1 MTDSNKSN
9 MLPFLSHLESLRW
22 HLVRSII
29 SIFIA
34 SILAFINKSFI
45 FDNIIFACKENDFPT
60 YIFLCHLS
68 EKLCMQDMPFILMNV
83 EMAGQFTMHIMVS
96 FVVGLI
102 LAFPYLVFEI
112 WRFISPGL
120 HSHERLYSILL
131 FFFSI
136 ILFAIGILFGY
147 FIIIP
152 FSINFLSTYIIS
164 DTIENNIHFISF
176 IRTISTIVLT
186 SGVLFQL
193 PIVVYFLT
201 KFNFV
206 NSNQLKQ
213 YRRHSFV
220 IILLL
225 ASVLTPPDIFSQ
237 ILIAIP
243 IVILYEFSIFI
254 SYLTSSKT

>member
-1 MTDSNKSN
+1 MTHSNKSN

-60 YIFLCHLS
+60 YILLCHLS

>member
-136 ILFAIGILFGY
+136 ILFTIGILFGY

-213 YRRHSFV
+213 YRRHAFV

>member
-213 YRRHSFV
+213 YRRHAFV

>member
-1 MTDSNKSN
+1 MTQNNQSN

-22 HLVRSII
+22 HLIRSII

-60 YIFLCHLS
+60 YILLCHLS

-102 LAFPYLVFEI
+102 LAFPYLVFET

-120 HSHERLYSILL
+120 HTHERIYSMFI

-136 ILFAIGILFGY
+136 ILFSTGVLFGY

-164 DTIENNIHFISF
+164 DAIENNIHFISF
-176 IRTISTIVLT
+176 IRTVSTIVLS
-186 SGVLFQL
+186 SGVLFLL
-193 PIVVYFLT
+193 PIVIYFLT

-206 NSNQLKQ
+206 NSDQLKQ

-237 ILIAIP
+237 ILIAVP
-243 IVILYEFSIFI
+243 IVMLYELSIFI
-254 SYLTSSKT
+254 SYLTSSQT